1 MAIIDQYLIV
11 TQLINLY
18 MYLFNKFRNNCA
30 ILYRLEQLFCN
41 ITFKHYIM
49 MNNKLFPFFLV

>member
-30 ILYRLEQLFCN
+30 ILYIDLSNSSVISLLN
-41 ITFKHYIM
+41 II
-49 MNNKLFPFFLV
+49 